1 MRRPWRGRPRCVD
14 APAAT
19 APESPRAPAEC
30 VDFVVLARRMSIP
43 DDHAI
48 RQFVDVSMGLGA
60 AEELS
65 QRD

>member
-1 MRRPWRGRPRCVD
+1 
-14 APAAT
+14 
-19 APESPRAPAEC
+19 
-30 VDFVVLARRMSIP
+30 MSIP